1 MKFPIHFGLEKA
13 GLPLVITTGTPENL
27 IFLID
32 TGSTH
37 DVIFDFVY
45 QHFKDF
51 FTRIEDGN
59 SVMGIDGFFK
69 STKAANVELQ
79 FDDLKYKS
87 SFLILEANDAISNV
101 QAETGIQIHGILG
114 IPFLINNKCNID
126 FKNLIIQSNC

>member
-79 FDDLKYKS
+79 FDDLK
-87 SFLILEANDAISNV
+87 
-101 QAETGIQIHGILG
+101 
-114 IPFLINNKCNID
+114 
-126 FKNLIIQSNC
+126 